1 MIRFTKRVGEL
12 ELVFEAPTIK
22 EVIELKKA
30 IEESGKVK
38 QRLSFGDSIHGSIQ
52 GNEPNVLV
60 VSDANRGGAA

>member
-30 IEESGKVK
+30 IEESGK
-38 QRLSFGDSIHGSIQ
+38 LSFGDSIHGSIQ